1 MQEALEKTLMQQV
14 ALHGLLQSLIRAQAE
29 FEFINQY
36 ELDDEGQPI
45 DDEQAVSALIKD
57 LKIPNQ
63 QALQS
68 WRNNHL
74 LNGDDDNFISYAH
87 NRLKRKRVIDK
98 LITGNGESLFLRYK
112 DRLDRVLYS
121 LIRVESED
129 LAYNLYYSIESGEI
143 EFGSAAESH
152 SCGPESKTQGII
164 GPVDLTTPHPEVA
177 ARLRTASARQLFSP
191 FQADEWAVI
200 VRLEYRFDS
209 SFDESTKDFLGG
221 LLLGSKSKEIGDKI
235 SRYYLDKED
244 SDLAAD

>member
-1 MQEALEKTLMQQV
+1 MQQV
-14 ALHGLLQSLIRAQAE
+14 AMHGLLQSLIRAQAE
-29 FEFINQY
+29 FEFVNKF
-36 ELDDEGQPI
+36 ELDDEGEPI
-45 DDEQAVSALIKD
+45 NDEQAVSTLIKD
-57 LKIPNQ
+57 LKIPNH

-68 WRNNHL
+68 WRNSHL
-74 LNGDDDNFISYAH
+74 LNSNDDNFISYAH

-191 FQADEWAVI
+191 FQADEWTVI

-221 LLLGSKSKEIGDKI
+221 LLLGSKCKEIAEKI
-235 SRYYLDKED
+235 SKTYLDKED
-244 SDLAAD
+244 SEVAAV

>member
-1 MQEALEKTLMQQV
+1 MLEALDQTLMQQV
-14 ALHGLLQSLIRAQAE
+14 ALHGLLQSLVRAQAE
-29 FEFINQY
+29 FEFVEQF
-36 ELDDEGQPI
+36 ELDDELQPI
-45 DDEQAVSALIKD
+45 DDEQAVSSLIKD

-68 WRNNHL
+68 WRSSHL
-74 LNGDDDNFISYAH
+74 LNTNDDDFVSYAH

-129 LAYNLYYSIESGEI
+129 LAYNLYYSIESGEL
-143 EFGSAAESH
+143 EFGAAAESH

-177 ARLRTASARQLFSP
+177 ARLRTASARQLFAP
-191 FQADEWAVI
+191 FQADEWTVI

-209 SFDESTKDFLGG
+209 SFDGSTKDFLGG
-221 LLLGSKSKEIGDKI
+221 LLLGSKSKEIAEKI
-235 SRYYLDKED
+235 SHYYLDKED

>member
-1 MQEALEKTLMQQV
+1 MQQV

-29 FEFINQY
+29 SEFVNQF
-36 ELDDEGQPI
+36 ELDDERQPI
-45 DDEQAVSALIKD
+45 DDEQAVSALIKE

-68 WRNNHL
+68 WRSSHL
-74 LNGDDDNFISYAH
+74 LSSDDDNFISYAH
-87 NRLKRKRVIDK
+87 TRLKRKRVIDK

-191 FQADEWAVI
+191 FQADEWTVI

-221 LLLGSKSKEIGDKI
+221 LLLGSKCKEITERI
-235 SRYYLDKED
+235 SKAYLEKEA

>member
-1 MQEALEKTLMQQV
+1 MLEALDQTLMQQV
-14 ALHGLLQSLIRAQAE
+14 ALHGLLQSLVRAQAE
-29 FEFINQY
+29 FEFVEQF
-36 ELDDEGQPI
+36 ELDDELQPI
-45 DDEQAVSALIKD
+45 DDEQAVSSLIKD

-68 WRNNHL
+68 WRSSHL
-74 LNGDDDNFISYAH
+74 LNTNDDDFVSYAH

-129 LAYNLYYSIESGEI
+129 LAYNLYYSIESGEL
-143 EFGSAAESH
+143 EFGAAAESH

-191 FQADEWAVI
+191 FQADEWTAI

-209 SFDESTKDFLGG
+209 SFDDSTKDFLGG
-221 LLLGSKSKEIGDKI
+221 LLLGSKSKEIGDQI
-235 SRYYLDKED
+235 AQHYLGKED
-244 SDLAAD
+244 SDLATD

>member
-1 MQEALEKTLMQQV
+1 MQEALDQTLMQQV
-14 ALHGLLQSLIRAQAE
+14 ALHGLLQSLVRAQAE
-29 FEFINQY
+29 FEFVDQF
-36 ELDDEGQPI
+36 ELDDELQPI
-45 DDEQAVSALIKD
+45 DDEQAVSSLIKD

-68 WRNNHL
+68 WRSSHL
-74 LNGDDDNFISYAH
+74 LNTNDDDFVSYAH

-129 LAYNLYYSIESGEI
+129 LAYNLYYSIESGEL
-143 EFGSAAESH
+143 EFGAAAESH

-191 FQADEWAVI
+191 FRADEWTAI

-209 SFDESTKDFLGG
+209 SFDDSTKDFLGG
-221 LLLGSKSKEIGDKI
+221 LLLGSKSKEIGDQI
-235 SRYYLDKED
+235 AQHYLGKED
-244 SDLAAD
+244 SDLATD